1 MDGTLMA
8 VDFSAGAPP
17 VIGEARRLFETG
29 LQPTYNLDH
38 VEPSAD
44 GKRFLLRMPLQ
55 QGAQSALNVV
65 VNWTTLLPN

>member
-1 MDGTLMA
+1 MPPAIG
-8 VDFSAGAPP
+8 GA
-17 VIGEARRLFETG
+17 ARLFETG

-55 QGAQSALNVV
+55 QGAQLSLNVV
-65 VNWTTLLPN
+65 LNWTTLLPN